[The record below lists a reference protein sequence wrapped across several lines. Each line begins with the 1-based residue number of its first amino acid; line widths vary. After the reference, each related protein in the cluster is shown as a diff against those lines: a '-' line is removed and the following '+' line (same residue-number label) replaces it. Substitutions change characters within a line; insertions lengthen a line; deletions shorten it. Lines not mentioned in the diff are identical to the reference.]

1 MLEIMAAVQTLIS
14 VGDYLAHETKPASEY
29 EDGVLRQKPMAA
41 WDHGVLQ
48 KRIMQLLDHAA
59 PALVSASE
67 VTVQIREGKFLVP
80 DVIAQRREA
89 IQDPYP
95 LEPVH
100 LCVEILSPS
109 DRISE
114 ALAKCEEY
122 HAWGVEMTWILDPD
136 ERRAWL
142 FRKQHRPEEVPADGS
157 LVTEGVS
164 IPLAEVFV
172 ALD

>member
-1 MLEIMAAVQTLIS
+1 MSAVSTLIS
-14 VGDYLAHETKPASEY
+14 VEDYLAHDTKPASEY
-29 EDGVLRQKPMAA
+29 VDGVLRQKPMPT
-41 WDHGVLQ
+41 WKHGLIQ
-48 KRIMQLLDHAA
+48 KRIGQLLDNAA

-80 DVIAQRREA
+80 DVLAQRRDA

-95 LEPVH
+95 VEPVH

-109 DRISE
+109 DRFSE

-122 HAWGVEMTWILDPD
+122 HAWGVVMTWILDPD

-142 FRKQHRPEEVPADGS
+142 FQKQHRPEEVAADGS
-157 LVTEGVS
+157 LIAEGVS
-164 IPLAEVFV
+164 VPLAEVFT

>member
-1 MLEIMAAVQTLIS
+1 MSAVSTLIS
-14 VGDYLAHETKPASEY
+14 VQDYLAHETKPASEY
-29 EDGVLRQKPMAA
+29 VDGVLRQKPMPT
-41 WDHGVLQ
+41 WKHGLIQ
-48 KRIMQLLDHAA
+48 QRIGQLLDNAA

-67 VTVQIREGKFLVP
+67 VTVQIRAGKFLVP
-80 DVIAQRREA
+80 DVLAQRRDA

-95 LEPVH
+95 VEPVH

-109 DRISE
+109 DRFSE

-122 HAWGVEMTWILDPD
+122 HAWGVVMTWILDPD

-142 FRKQHRPEEVPADGS
+142 FQKQHRPEEVAADGS
-157 LVTEGVS
+157 LIAEGVS
-164 IPLAEVFV
+164 VPLAAVFA